1 MSSART
7 RFLLEVGFIVV
18 VAVGAGLAELDVPM
32 IVLLIGLAW
41 LLVAF
46 VEWSAW
52 QEAARTRPSEADVAI
67 PTATEV
73 LHAAAV
79 GAEDERTS
87 GREAAPDLAEDLE
100 RPVAAAARAAE
111 EPPAPIDEPPA
122 PIAEP
127 PAPIAQEQG
136 QPAPVAS
143 DGPRQW
149 NIWYLERIVRERAGG
164 DALRD
169 EERAALLMYLREFAN
184 ADGLLPVDFDGLV
197 RESFDELIGSTAPG

>member
-87 GREAAPDLAEDLE
+87 VREAAPDLAEDLE

-122 PIAEP
+122 PV
-127 PAPIAQEQG
+127 AQEQG
-136 QPAPVAS
+136 QPAPAGS

>member
-18 VAVGAGLAELDVPM
+18 VAVGAGLAELGVPM

-52 QEAARTRPSEADVAI
+52 QEAARTRRSEADVAI

-73 LHAAAV
+73 LHAAASV

-87 GREAAPDLAEDLE
+87 VPEAAPDLAEDLE
-100 RPVAAAARAAE
+100 RWRRVISAAGITAE
-111 EPPAPIDEPPA
+111 
-122 PIAEP
+122 
-127 PAPIAQEQG
+127 
-136 QPAPVAS
+136 
-143 DGPRQW
+143 
-149 NIWYLERIVRERAGG
+149 
-164 DALRD
+164 
-169 EERAALLMYLREFAN
+169 AN
-184 ADGLLPVDFDGLV
+184 
-197 RESFDELIGSTAPG
+197 